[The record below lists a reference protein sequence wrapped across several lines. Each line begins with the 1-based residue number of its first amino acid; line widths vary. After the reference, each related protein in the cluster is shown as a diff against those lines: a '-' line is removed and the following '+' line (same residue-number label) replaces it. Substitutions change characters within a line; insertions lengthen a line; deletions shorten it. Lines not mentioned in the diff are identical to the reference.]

1 MGSMVV
7 FALTC
12 RFSSSESLKDLVVME
27 VDVKPEIPTPPAS
40 DVGSPQSSG
49 PFSHHGSDSEPDS
62 PMGEDS
68 EVTETQI
75 FQSSYHAFNEL
86 ASVIK

>member
-1 MGSMVV
+1 MGSMEV

-12 RFSSSESLKDLVVME
+12 RFSSSESLKDLVIME

-62 PMGEDS
+62 PMEEDS
-68 EVTETQI
+68 KVAETQI
-75 FQSSYHAFNEL
+75 FQTSYHAF
-86 ASVIK
+86 